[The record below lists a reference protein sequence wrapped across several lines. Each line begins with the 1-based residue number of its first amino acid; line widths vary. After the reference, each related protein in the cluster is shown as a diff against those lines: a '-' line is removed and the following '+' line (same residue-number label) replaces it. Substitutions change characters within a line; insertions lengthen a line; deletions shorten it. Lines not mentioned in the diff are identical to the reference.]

1 MCCSPL
7 VLSTLS
13 NVFNRL
19 TTTPRTTLVYF
30 PSRLNLSHGLIFI
43 KTALFL
49 LSLQLARKDA

>member
-19 TTTPRTTLVYF
+19 MITPRASLLYF
-30 PSRLNLSHGLIFI
+30 PSHLNLAYGLIFI

-49 LSLQLARKDA
+49 LSLQFACENE

>member
-13 NVFNRL
+13 NVFDRL
-19 TTTPRTTLVYF
+19 ATAPRDALLCF
-30 PSRLNLSHGLIFI
+30 PSRLNLAYGLIFI

-49 LSLQLARKDA
+49 LTLR

>member
-13 NVFNRL
+13 NEFNRL
-19 TTTPRTTLVYF
+19 IIPPRGALLYF
-30 PSRLNLSHGLIFI
+30 SSHSNLTCGLIFI

-49 LSLQLARKDA
+49 LTLQLARKTE